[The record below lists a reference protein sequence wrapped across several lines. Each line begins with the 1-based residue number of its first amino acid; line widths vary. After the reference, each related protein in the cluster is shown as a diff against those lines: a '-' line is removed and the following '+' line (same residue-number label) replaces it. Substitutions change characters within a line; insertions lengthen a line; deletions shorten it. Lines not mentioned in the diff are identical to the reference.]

1 MQQSQTQQQQQQQ
14 QQIVPDTFLP
24 LKNQR
29 LINEEN
35 SPVDL
40 SKLNIEQQQQQQQRQ
55 QNSIIFPSSSSS
67 STTNAKLNSIVGMDL
82 TVAHN
87 NNNGQS
93 QSSTST
99 TISTTST
106 TLESHSKHIKKVLKH
121 YQAAATL
128 SLNGPDW
135 FLPIVSATTT
145 TTNAST
151 INGNNNSMIVSSAA
165 AAAAA
170 SQSLTDNDVLELTK
184 TKSNTVVDNNKIA
197 GIFNTT
203 TLDLRTTTAAA
214 STLNSSSTATITN
227 NNKQTLSPYLSA
239 AAAAVG
245 GGGGG
250 HSSLSTNQGLTSL
263 KDIFDPLFAPPPFPI
278 QQPPLLT
285 PPDQGPNRIERT
297 ETKLEGE
304 LIACFMVGGE
314 LRLCVPQIFNIVL
327 RDFTLQ
333 QINQVIE
340 ELQINCSTCTR
351 DQMEVLKLNGD
362 IPPMAPSCGLITKT
376 DAHRL
381 CSTLLGSST
390 GGSCVGGNI
399 TETTFINEPYILV
412 YHECFGRCI
421 GRYLPTL
428 YTNDLAQCIQCN
440 ECMSLFTTFS
450 FVCHSH
456 KQQQQQ
462 QQYGNENRTV
472 HWGFDPLNWRSYLLP
487 IEDLA
492 SLDDLSSSLL
502 MIISSNNL
510 QSLLIDQK
518 NLSHLLLLLQNSK
531 LSASSASSSS
541 ASSTLLIPPCCTGG
555 RKAFKSSKS
564 SMTTSDALYQ
574 SIDNIRLIM
583 KDMKCR
589 FAKQTSLASSSSS
602 SKLNSSSRSSS
613 TALLTGNSKRK
624 DITFDTSILSTKPS
638 SLLMSLESQLNQT
651 LSSNKRIKTEP
662 LDLHHPQQQQH
673 YSNIGGGGNG
683 GDNLSTTMSPFVYPF
698 LQSYLTSGMMMT
710 QPPSSLSNDDLKQ
723 QTKSQK
729 DFFTTQQQQQQQKSS
744 NTNYLSTLLNGAALA
759 AATATSSVNSLTS
772 SSLINNNNTNSS
784 NAFITNIL
792 QNKSLDS
799 STTTTNKLQS
809 KSLFQANNYG
819 QLASTVNNT
828 DRLYNLSNVDLINQS
843 CMQFSHQSSTVGGNS
858 NGQQQQNHC
867 HPIDRLI
874 SDSLLNNQ
882 SKKELKSETQTKHSS
897 NEISLAKTL
906 IGGNG
911 RTLLFPSK
919 NHSNSSSSLY
929 ESSASPSI
937 KLTNQKNDDNNTIQ
951 QSQSDLLW
959 PFASTASAAAH
970 QSILSS
976 AKHLKENQNSTNKN
990 LASLISPTTLME
1002 GNLYNTIHMLQK
1014 MRHLCFELGMTPNSF
1029 ERSSTT
1035 TTTTN
1040 RNFSSKENAQ
1050 HEVETRIQMLGQLIK
1065 DSSFEALKRNL
1076 SMIEY
1081 LIDDILV
1088 HFINNN
1094 HQLPSSGSMIM
1105 ERFKKRMFTN
1115 ILDMLED
1122 IFAEQL
1128 SNVSTN
1134 SVAEQQQLS
1143 NLKVEVDDD
1152 DVMVDDQKKSMS
1164 SSKDNEHLIAQ
1175 DKIKKEQQQQQQSF
1189 DLDSDSKT
1197 TNSNNTIQEPSES
1210 VHSSYSSSIQIIEE
1224 DETQSPKEQKNDN
1237 DENIVD
1243 HSNVVDNHLA
1253 KDNNLSIPTTESNLI
1268 DSLVAHHLLTNGF
1281 HHNNHHPNRSTIEAI
1296 NEQLSHA
1303 ISTLAAAAAS
1313 VSSSSSSSSPSL
1325 RSSPLSSNTIVP
1337 SLLSS
1342 TNKSFH
1348 HHHHNRMANQFHR
1361 NLSTN
1366 NVIVDDDDDDDDDT
1380 GTSSKATTS
1389 TTSTTTTNLTQ
1400 QPSLL
1405 LATGSPN

>member
-24 LKNQR
+24 LKNQC

-35 SPVDL
+35 PVDL
-40 SKLNIEQQQQQQQRQ
+40 SKLNIEQQQRQR
-55 QNSIIFPSSSSS
+55 QNSIIFPSLSSSS
-67 STTNAKLNSIVGMDL
+67 STTTNAKLNSTIGMDL

-87 NNNGQS
+87 NGQS
-93 QSSTST
+93 QSSTT
-99 TISTTST
+99 TSTTSST
-106 TLESHSKHIKKVLKH
+106 STLESHSKHIKKVLKH

-145 TTNAST
+145 TTTNAST

-165 AAAAA
+165 VAA

-214 STLNSSSTATITN
+214 STLNSSSTTTITN

-239 AAAAVG
+239 AAVVG

-250 HSSLSTNQGLTSL
+250 QSIHQSANQGLTSL

-390 GGSCVGGNI
+390 GGSCVGVGVGNI

-492 SLDDLSSSLL
+492 SLDDDLSSSSSLL

-555 RKAFKSSKS
+555 RKAFKSSS
-564 SMTTSDALYQ
+564 ITDTALYQ

-589 FAKQTSLASSSSS
+589 FAKQTTTSTTTLASSSSS
-602 SKLNSSSRSSS
+602 SKLNSSSR
-613 TALLTGNSKRK
+613 LLTGNFKRK
-624 DITFDTSILSTKPS
+624 DMTFDTSNKVKDSINKTIIIVNVIGITI
-638 SLLMSLESQLNQT
+638 ESNIIT
-651 LSSNKRIKTEP
+651 NKRIKTEP

-673 YSNIGGGGNG
+673 YSNIGGGNG

-710 QPPSSLSNDDLKQ
+710 QPSSLSNDDLKQ

-792 QNKSLDS
+792 QNNNNKSLDS
-799 STTTTNKLQS
+799 STSTTNKLQS

-843 CMQFSHQSSTVGGNS
+843 CMQFSHQPSTAGGNS

-906 IGGNG
+906 IGV
-911 RTLLFPSK
+911 FM
-919 NHSNSSSSLY
+919 NHP
-929 ESSASPSI
+929 ASPSI

-1029 ERSSTT
+1029 ERSSSTS
-1035 TTTTN
+1035 TTTN

-1128 SNVSTN
+1128 SSTN
-1134 SVAEQQQLS
+1134 PIAEQQLS
-1143 NLKVEVDDD
+1143 NLKVEDDDDDD
-1152 DVMVDDQKKSMS
+1152 DVMV
-1164 SSKDNEHLIAQ
+1164 AQ
-1175 DKIKKEQQQQQQSF
+1175 DKIKKEQQQQSF

-1224 DETQSPKEQKNDN
+1224 DETQSPKGQKNDT

-1243 HSNVVDNHLA
+1243 HSDVVDNHLA
-1253 KDNNLSIPTTESNLI
+1253 KDNNSSIPITESNLI

-1313 VSSSSSSSSPSL
+1313 VSSSSSSSSPPL

-1337 SLLSS
+1337 SLSS

-1348 HHHHNRMANQFHR
+1348 HHHQ
-1361 NLSTN
+1361 
-1366 NVIVDDDDDDDDDT
+1366 
-1380 GTSSKATTS
+1380 
-1389 TTSTTTTNLTQ
+1389 
-1400 QPSLL
+1400 
-1405 LATGSPN
+1405 